1 MNDAKINIHP
11 YIRLLLLVGVI
22 ASVILYKH
30 LLQLGLLY
38 IAFIIPLILLIGIIR
53 NHVRLLLFGIVPIAF
68 TFILIY
74 ILILSENKEN
84 WDFIL
89 VKILKILDVTSIF
102 QVVLTVESG
111 ALYPTFRKLGLKGES
126 LITVIGAFTVWADI
140 KRRSEQIIIARFARG
155 FIRKRNFINT
165 AKQFP
170 YILVPLIIG
179 ILRTSIERSETWIRW
194 DIIDLINKKRAK
206 SEKYSVTI
214 NVAIALITVLCL
226 TIGIIYP

>member
-1 MNDAKINIHP
+1 MKVVKINIHP
-11 YIRLLLLVGVI
+11 YIRLLLLVGI
-22 ASVILYKH
+22 IGSVILYRH
-30 LLQLGLLY
+30 IFQLGLLY
-38 IAFIIPLILLIGIIR
+38 IAFIIPLILLMGITR

-74 ILILSENKEN
+74 ILILSGNKEN
-84 WDFIL
+84 WYFII
-89 VKILKILDVTSIF
+89 VKILKILAITSIF
-102 QVVLTVESG
+102 QVVLTFESG

-126 LITVIGAFTVWADI
+126 LITVWADI

-155 FIRKRNFINT
+155 FISKRNFINT

-170 YILVPLIIG
+170 FILVPLIIG

-194 DIIDLINKKRAK
+194 DIIALISRKRAK
-206 SEKYSVTI
+206 YEEYSVTV

>member
-1 MNDAKINIHP
+1 MKVVKINIHP
-11 YIRLLLLVGVI
+11 YIRLLLLVGI
-22 ASVILYKH
+22 IGSVILYRH
-30 LLQLGLLY
+30 IFQLGLLY
-38 IAFIIPLILLIGIIR
+38 IAFIIPLILLMGITR

-74 ILILSENKEN
+74 ILILSGNKEN
-84 WDFIL
+84 WYFII
-89 VKILKILDVTSIF
+89 VKILKILAITSIF
-102 QVVLTVESG
+102 QVVLTFESG

-155 FIRKRNFINT
+155 FISKRNFINT

-170 YILVPLIIG
+170 FILVPLIIG

-194 DIIDLINKKRAK
+194 DIIALISRKRAK
-206 SEKYSVTI
+206 YEEYSVTV

-226 TIGIIYP
+226 TIGIIYL